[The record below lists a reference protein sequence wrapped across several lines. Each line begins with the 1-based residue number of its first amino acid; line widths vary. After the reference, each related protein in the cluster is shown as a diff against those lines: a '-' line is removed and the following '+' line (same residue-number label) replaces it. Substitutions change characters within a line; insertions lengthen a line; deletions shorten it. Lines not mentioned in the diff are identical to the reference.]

1 MTTKPKKPRTKAL
14 TSSERVR
21 LYRAK
26 KKKAGMRLL
35 QIWVPDTRSPKVKV
49 ELRRQARL
57 LAKAPDH
64 EEVMRFLESHYEDWD
79 K

>member
-1 MTTKPKKPRTKAL
+1 MTTKPKKPRAKAL

-35 QIWVPDTRSPKVKV
+35 QIWVPDTRSPKVKA

-57 LAKAPDH
+57 LAKSPDS
-64 EEVMRFLESHYEDWD
+64 EEALRFIESHSADWD
-79 K
+79 E